1 MTSPQFL
8 SVSRPRVSAT
18 SSHVP
23 NIYSHFLSTSFIL
36 SRNDN
41 STIMPPKRERTVQGS
56 CWPCKQ
62 RRVKCDLG
70 KPLCQRCIS
79 SEAKCCYDKLLIRWK
94 KTPPT
99 QNLTVYQSPL
109 TTLNIHLKDNT
120 LANRDR
126 KALEY
131 FQFAVWPLFTT
142 AAHPCPPPIL
152 LAMECQPVLLVVCEL
167 AEAHRT
173 LRDEART
180 SMVSAPF
187 DKRMSCLAS
196 VREQL
201 RNNNS
206 NQTSLSSLLVA
217 VFLLYFLDGFIEC
230 DHQSA
235 STASHHVGVQAIV
248 DHLGGF
254 EALIKMGQKD
264 ITMLLSEFAS
274 TDLTKALLDDRSPCF
289 PAEIWTQI
297 EHGTVWWD
305 QETYDGTTLASV
317 FRIMADMSVYRQQIR
332 GDPETL
338 SMEVVQDFERCLQPS
353 FQILNFDHIKNSNT
367 YTVHESTLEPRMQ
380 ADSFTRAFQ
389 HSALV
394 YLYRAICG
402 LPPRHSLVQ
411 QHVQSCGECIRNI
424 SPLSKAHNCII
435 FPLYIMGAHTFLQ
448 DQRAFVLERLDSIYK
463 YLRFNSVLLVRA
475 ALEDLWKSPRHNG
488 DWWDM
493 FRSLGEHVL
502 VI

>member
-1 MTSPQFL
+1 
-8 SVSRPRVSAT
+8 
-18 SSHVP
+18 
-23 NIYSHFLSTSFIL
+23 
-36 SRNDN
+36 
-41 STIMPPKRERTVQGS
+41 
-56 CWPCKQ
+56 
-62 RRVKCDLG
+62 
-70 KPLCQRCIS
+70 
-79 SEAKCCYDKLLIRWK
+79 
-94 KTPPT
+94 
-99 QNLTVYQSPL
+99 
-109 TTLNIHLKDNT
+109 
-120 LANRDR
+120 
-126 KALEY
+126 
-131 FQFAVWPLFTT
+131 
-142 AAHPCPPPIL
+142 
-152 LAMECQPVLLVVCEL
+152 
-167 AEAHRT
+167 
-173 LRDEART
+173 
-180 SMVSAPF
+180 
-187 DKRMSCLAS
+187 
-196 VREQL
+196 
-201 RNNNS
+201 
-206 NQTSLSSLLVA
+206 
-217 VFLLYFLDGFIEC
+217 
-230 DHQSA
+230 
-235 STASHHVGVQAIV
+235 
-248 DHLGGF
+248 
-254 EALIKMGQKD
+254 MGQKD

-317 FRIMADMSVYRQQIR
+317 FRIMAEMSFYRQQIK

-338 SMEVVQDFERCLQPS
+338 SMEVVRDFERCLQPS
-353 FQILNFDHIKNSNT
+353 FQILNVDHIKNPNT
-367 YTVHESTLEPRMQ
+367 YMVHESTLEPRMQ

-411 QHVQSCGECIRNI
+411 QHVQSAVECIRNI

-448 DQRAFVLERLDSIYK
+448 DQQTFVSERLDSIYK

-493 FRSLGEHVL
+493 FRSLGDHVL